1 MAADNKLVEEF
12 IAILAKLQREIGGA
26 TREFLAKYHNLFP
39 AALRVYEPLVDIEER
54 DNNIVVYMDVP
65 GFKKNEIKI
74 MVTEDFVEV
83 RAEKNEDRVREED
96 NRKYLQRERF
106 YRRVHKRVELPV
118 KVRPDNARARFEDG
132 VLTIILQKSGERR
145 EVEVSVE

>member
-1 MAADNKLVEEF
+1 MSAEGKIAEESIAVIARLRRELNAATK
-12 IAILAKLQREIGGA
+12 
-26 TREFLAKYHNLFP
+26 EFLVKFHSLYPDAF
-39 AALRVYEPLVDIEER
+39 RVYEPLVDIEER
-54 DNNIVVYMDVP
+54 DNHILVYMDVP
-65 GFKKNEIKI
+65 GFRKNEIKI

-83 RAEKNEDRVREED
+83 RAEKSEDRVREED
-96 NRKYLQRERF
+96 GRKYLQRERF

>member
-1 MAADNKLVEEF
+1 MSSEGRVVEDF
-12 IAILAKLQREIGGA
+12 VSVIARVQRELNSA
-26 TREFLAKYHNLFP
+26 TKEFLAKFHSLYP
-39 AALRVYEPLVDIEER
+39 DALRVYEPLVDIEER
-54 DNNIVVYMDVP
+54 DSHIVVYMDVP

-74 MVTEDFVEV
+74 MVTEDFLEV
-83 RAEKNEDRVREED
+83 RAEKSEDRVREED
-96 NRKYLQRERF
+96 SRKYLQRERF

-132 VLTIILQKSGERR
+132 VLTIVMQKSGERR